1 MQHRSWPT
9 VGLLCIIAMLLGI
22 LLVPRDV
29 PLAHAES
36 SEGRAEGIIALTAAV
51 DRDSLLYI
59 VDTNREV
66 ILVYG
71 FHVPGSRTSA
81 GRVRTGVFEFL
92 AARLYRWDA
101 LLAAKHEYSMKGMK
115 ALQGLR
121 VDGPGGARTLVE
133 KDGRPAAR

>member
-36 SEGRAEGIIALTAAV
+36 SEGRAEGTIALTSAV
-51 DRDSLLYI
+51 GRDSLLYI

-81 GRVRTGVFEFL
+81 GGVRTGVFEFL
-92 AARLYRWDA
+92 AARLYRWEA
-101 LLAAKHEYSMKGMK
+101 LPKVILMFFSSGF
-115 ALQGLR
+115 
-121 VDGPGGARTLVE
+121 ARKWPKLSPLSTHSIL
-133 KDGRPAAR
+133 GTTR

>member
-29 PLAHAES
+29 RLAHAES
-36 SEGRAEGIIALTAAV
+36 SEGRAEGTIALTSAV
-51 DRDSLLYI
+51 GRDSLLYI
-59 VDTNREV
+59 VDTDREV

-81 GRVRTGVFEFL
+81 GGVRTGVFEFL

-101 LLAAKHEYSMKGMK
+101 LLASKREYSMKGIK
-115 ALQGLR
+115 TLHGLR
-121 VDGPGGARTLVE
+121 VDGPDGARTLVE
-133 KDGRPAAR
+133 KEGRPAAR